1 MRKQKTNVI
10 IAIGFL
16 VFLVIL
22 CGICGWLFFPNSEI
36 TDLTDLSK
44 KEIVRLAKDGSTP
57 LKGFYTLRS
66 DDYSVLGKFYEEK
79 VIISRSK
86 GSGVIVYYGYYTIRF
101 EDKNGEPVVTAVR
114 SDLDRIDLE
123 REKADLICKMF
134 MMDEKIQNK
143 QDAGYNG
150 SPETVGVILNTME
163 HVNDLKLSMLCAAA
177 GIVCVGLIVVIIVR
191 NRKYFG

>member
-16 VFLVIL
+16 VFLAIL
-22 CGICGWLFFPNSEI
+22 CGICGWLFFTNSEI

-44 KEIVRLAKDGSTP
+44 KEIVHLAKDGSTP

-79 VIISRSK
+79 VIITRSK
-86 GSGVIVYYGYYTIRF
+86 GSGDIVYYGYYTIRF

-123 REKADLICKMF
+123 REKADLICKMI

>member
-1 MRKQKTNVI
+1 M
-10 IAIGFL
+10 
-16 VFLVIL
+16 
-22 CGICGWLFFPNSEI
+22 
-36 TDLTDLSK
+36 
-44 KEIVRLAKDGSTP
+44 
-57 LKGFYTLRS
+57 
-66 DDYSVLGKFYEEK
+66 
-79 VIISRSK
+79 
-86 GSGVIVYYGYYTIRF
+86 
-101 EDKNGEPVVTAVR
+101 TAVR

-123 REKADLICKMF
+123 REKADLICKMI